1 MEQDIIN
8 SSNELASQE
17 SWEDCYCF
25 HAIAAFETLNKDMTI
40 TAIMMDIPSSP
51 AMTVEFCSP
60 AVMTNFRSV
69 A

>member
-51 AMTVEFCSP
+51 TMTVEF
-60 AVMTNFRSV
+60 
-69 A
+69 